1 MRKRANIKE
10 LVKALKELEIAIG
23 FLIHARDENSLDEYY
38 YSYAKVANMKIT
50 HGDEALLYNHELHW
64 LYEPINTEN
73 YR

>member
-10 LVKALKELEIAIG
+10 LVKALQELEKTIG
-23 FLIHARDENSLDEYY
+23 FLIMLKGENSLDEYY

-50 HGDEALLYNHELHW
+50 HGDEALLYNHKLHW
-64 LYEPINTEN
+64 LYESINTKN